1 MVLPDKQVLVI
12 GGGVAGATAALD
24 LAEQGV
30 AVHLVERDDFLGG
43 KAAQLAC
50 KALDNCLKCNG
61 CLAEPRLAALTSHPL
76 ITLHRASTVSS
87 LAKVGEGYQAVIET
101 RPAYID
107 PERCTACGLCLKACP
122 EAEAGAIRRPRLAA
136 EAPRLAIDPD
146 ACLYFKDGR
155 STVCREV
162 CPEEAIDFS
171 RQGGQETLEVAA
183 VVLAT
188 GFTPY
193 DPTPASRL
201 GYGLFPDVITALEL
215 EEMLR
220 TQGRATRPSDG
231 EPAGKVAFVQCVG
244 SRDVRGNNYC
254 SRVCCGYALRLG
266 RALAGRQGSE
276 VAVFYMDLQSFGHA
290 VDEFLAAAASELRLV
305 RSMPYDIHQTPGGS
319 VRVDYQPGA
328 GQPPESEPF
337 DLVVLSVGLAP
348 NPDNA
353 GLAEMAGLKLN
364 RHGFLAPGQEGVFL
378 AGTAQRPMDVAEAV
392 ASAGRAA
399 QGALTYLAEMQ
410 P

>member
-1 MVLPDKQVLVI
+1 MALHNKRVLVI
-12 GGGVAGATAALD
+12 GGGVAGATTALD

-43 KAAQLAC
+43 RAAQLAC
-50 KALDNCLKCNG
+50 KALDSCLKCNG

-76 ITLHRASTVSS
+76 IILHRASQVANLTG
-87 LAKVGEGYQAVIET
+87 LGGGYQAVIDT

-107 PERCTACGLCLKACP
+107 AERCTACGLCLEACP
-122 EAEAGAIRRPRLAA
+122 EVEAGAIRTPRLAA
-136 EAPRLAIDPD
+136 EAPRLAIDETT
-146 ACLYFKDGR
+146 CLYFKDGR
-155 STVCREV
+155 STVCRDV
-162 CPEEAIDFS
+162 CPEEAIDFG
-171 RQGGQETLEVAA
+171 RQGESQTLDFAA

-201 GYGLFPDVITALEL
+201 GYGLFPDVITAMEL

-220 TQGRATRPSDG
+220 TQGRAIRPSDG

-244 SRDVRGNNYC
+244 SRDVNGNNYC

-266 RALAGRQGSE
+266 RALAARQQAE

-290 VDEFLAAAASELRLV
+290 VDEFLEAAASELRLV
-305 RSMPYDIHQTPGGS
+305 RSMPYDIHQPPQGS
-319 VRVDYQPGA
+319 VMLDYQPSPGA
-328 GQPPESEPF
+328 PPQSEPF

-348 NPDNA
+348 NPDNPA
-353 GLAEMAGLKLN
+353 LAQMTGLDLN
-364 RHGFLAPGQEGVFL
+364 RHGFLAPGKQGVFL

>member
-1 MVLPDKQVLVI
+1 VGLPKKQVLVI
-12 GGGVAGATAALD
+12 GGGVAGATTALD

-43 KAAQLAC
+43 RAAQLAC
-50 KALDNCLKCNG
+50 KALDSCLKCNG

-76 ITLHRASTVSS
+76 ITLHRASTVAN
-87 LAKVGEGYQAVIET
+87 LTGFDGGYQAVIDT

-107 PERCTACGLCLKACP
+107 AERCTACGLCLEACP
-122 EAEAGAIRRPRLAA
+122 EVEAGAIRAPRLAA
-136 EAPRLAIDPD
+136 EAPRLAIDET
-146 ACLYFKDGR
+146 ACLYFKDGQ
-155 STVCREV
+155 STVCRDV
-162 CPEEAIDFS
+162 CPEEAIDFG
-171 RQGGQETLEVAA
+171 RQGDSQTLDFAA

-201 GYGLFPDVITALEL
+201 GYGLFPDVITAMEL

-220 TQGRATRPSDG
+220 TQGRAVRPSDG
-231 EPAGKVAFVQCVG
+231 EAAGKVAFVQCVG
-244 SRDVRGNNYC
+244 SRDVNGNNYC

-266 RALAGRQGSE
+266 RALAARQQAE

-290 VDEFLAAAASELRLV
+290 VDEFLEAAAGELRLV
-305 RSMPYDIHQTPGGS
+305 RSMPYDIHQPPEGS
-319 VRVDYQPGA
+319 VMLDYQPSPGA
-328 GQPPESEPF
+328 PPTSEPF

-348 NPDNA
+348 NPDNPA
-353 GLAEMAGLKLN
+353 LAQMAGLDLN
-364 RHGFLAPGQEGVFL
+364 RHGFLAPGKQGVFL

>member
-1 MVLPDKQVLVI
+1 MALPKKQVLVI
-12 GGGVAGATAALD
+12 GGGVAGATTALD

-43 KAAQLAC
+43 RAAQLAC
-50 KALDNCLKCNG
+50 KALDSCLKCNG

-76 ITLHRASTVSS
+76 ITLHRASQVANLTRFD
-87 LAKVGEGYQAVIET
+87 GGYQAVINT

-107 PERCTACGLCLKACP
+107 AERCTACGLCLEACP
-122 EAEAGAIRRPRLAA
+122 EVEGGAIRTPRLAA
-136 EAPRLAIDPD
+136 EAPRLAIDET
-146 ACLYFKDGR
+146 ACLYFKDGQ
-155 STVCREV
+155 STVCRDV
-162 CPEEAIDFS
+162 CPEEAIDFG
-171 RQGGQETLEVAA
+171 RQGDQQTLEFAA

-193 DPTPASRL
+193 DPTPTSRL
-201 GYGLFPDVITALEL
+201 GYGLFPDVITAMEL

-220 TQGRATRPSDG
+220 TQGKAVRPSDG

-244 SRDVRGNNYC
+244 SRDVNGNNYC

-266 RALAGRQGSE
+266 RALAARQQAE

-290 VDEFLAAAASELRLV
+290 VDEFLEAAASELRLV
-305 RSMPYDIHQTPGGS
+305 RSMPYDIYQTPEGS
-319 VRVDYQPGA
+319 VMLDYQPSPGA
-328 GQPPESEPF
+328 APQSEPF

-348 NPDNA
+348 NPDNPA
-353 GLAEMAGLKLN
+353 LAQMAGLDLN
-364 RHGFLAPGQEGVFL
+364 RHGFLAPGKQGVFL